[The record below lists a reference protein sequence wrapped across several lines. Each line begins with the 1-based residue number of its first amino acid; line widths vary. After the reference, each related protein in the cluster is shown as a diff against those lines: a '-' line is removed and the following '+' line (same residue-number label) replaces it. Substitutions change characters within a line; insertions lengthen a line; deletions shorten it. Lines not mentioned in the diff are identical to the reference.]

1 MRYSVL
7 RRGLFCVLAIEG
19 HVNPFDFI
27 PNGRI
32 IFKCLLFG
40 VYKTVSV
47 YNFPDVGTGDGEV
60 IAVHARRVRLIAE
73 HAMIIP
79 RKQRLESSCMPSSD

>member
-1 MRYSVL
+1 MGYSVL
-7 RRGLFCVLAIEG
+7 KRGLFYVLAIEWN
-19 HVNPFDFI
+19 VNPFDLI

-32 IFKCLLFG
+32 IFKCLLFS

-60 IAVHARRVRLIAE
+60 ITVH
-73 HAMIIP
+73 
-79 RKQRLESSCMPSSD
+79 